1 MTLFCKKH
9 PVKSMDKLSLVLRVW
24 QLVVFT
30 DSSPLM
36 NSVYSQK
43 FNLKTCWVHLLNVL
57 LKLQPAHLHSLC
69 LRASSCP
76 QTTATGPPAVGSLFL
91 GLLRV
96 SLSPT
101 EQSHSPVAWPTM
113 PPLTWPLPPSRAHC
127 PLWGQLLQW
136 QGVCPPVP
144 WWGLMFHTRASA
156 ASSLS
161 SVTFFLLLFLPSYS
175 RFS

>member
-1 MTLFCKKH
+1 
-9 PVKSMDKLSLVLRVW
+9 
-24 QLVVFT
+24 
-30 DSSPLM
+30 M
-36 NSVYSQK
+36 NSLYSQK

-69 LRASSCP
+69 LSLEPHHVSRLLQQVP
-76 QTTATGPPAVGSLFL
+76 HAVGSLSL
-91 GLLRV
+91 GLLRA

-127 PLWGQLLQW
+127 PFWGQLLQW
-136 QGVCPPVP
+136 QGVCLPAP
-144 WWGLMFHTRASA
+144 WCGLMSHTRACA

-175 RFS
+175 SIKIQLRCHFLNPRLVCPFLDFCTF